1 MRNRDQRARRRGRT
15 AGAGAELMASVAVLA
30 YNAAINRAV
39 PAPAYVPSNL
49 TAAGLSVLAAR
60 RWRVPP
66 ADLGLRPDRVARGL
80 RVGLAA
86 AVPVAAG
93 VAAAAVVPAT
103 RRFLVDDERGRA
115 GGAGHVLYHSLV
127 RIPLGTALAEET
139 IFRGALLGV
148 LLQRHSRVRAAA
160 VSSLLFGVCH
170 VLPTL
175 DTLRLN
181 PVGDRVGDDP
191 VRVGGAVLGSVLVT
205 AAAGAG
211 FAWLRFRA
219 DSVVA
224 PAVAHASVNC
234 LAFLGARLVARRAE
248 ITQSG

>member
-1 MRNRDQRARRRGRT
+1 MRNRDHRAGRRGRT
-15 AGAGAELMASVAVLA
+15 VDAGAELTASVAVLA
-30 YNAAINRAV
+30 YNAAVNRAV
-39 PAPAYVPSNL
+39 PDPAYVPSNL

-60 RWRVPP
+60 EWGVSW
-66 ADLGLRPDRVARGL
+66 ADMGLRPDRVGRGL

-86 AVPVAAG
+86 AAPVAAAMA
-93 VAAAAVVPAT
+93 VATVVPAT
-103 RRFLVDDERGRA
+103 RRYLMDERART

-139 IFRGALLGV
+139 IFRGALLG
-148 LLQRHSRVRAAA
+148 LFLQRHSRARAVAM
-160 VSSLLFGVCH
+160 SSLLFGACH

-181 PVGDRVGDDP
+181 PVGATVGDDLL
-191 VRVGGAVLGSVLVT
+191 RVGGAVLGSVLVT

-219 DSVVA
+219 DSTVA

-248 ITQSG
+248 IIPKG